1 MLGLFEGLRDDTDAE
16 QRLPECVQKFN
27 LPFGV
32 LFEPFGDIADQ
43 IAEGSCDLGPCH
55 IAICNVDAR
64 DRSGCYRGHFRIRKK
79 NYDGMSSRSGAS
91 KPPLRRLQD
100 VRIADVGG

>member
-43 IAEGSCDLGPCH
+43 IAEHSCDLGPCH
-55 IAICNVDAR
+55 IAICNVDAEIGQVAIGAT
-64 DRSGCYRGHFRIRKK
+64 SGSLKK
-79 NYDGMSSRSGAS
+79 
-91 KPPLRRLQD
+91 LRRHVQQIRREQAASAALARCPD
-100 VRIADVGG
+100 RRCDC